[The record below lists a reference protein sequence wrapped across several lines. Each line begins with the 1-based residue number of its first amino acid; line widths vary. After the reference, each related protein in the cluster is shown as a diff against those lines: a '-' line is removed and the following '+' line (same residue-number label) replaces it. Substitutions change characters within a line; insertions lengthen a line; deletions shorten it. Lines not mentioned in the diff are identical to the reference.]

1 MYWSTIQVDNST
13 HWKWRTT
20 MKRLVLL
27 GAALGLLAT
36 PAHAQAQKKFDS
48 PVYVFNGNIFDA
60 PSAPNA
66 AAPKA
71 AAPKSSAA
79 PKMAQAKGP
88 AKKAPLVFNGNV
100 FD

>member
-1 MYWSTIQVDNST
+1 
-13 HWKWRTT
+13 

-48 PVYVFNGNIFDA
+48 PVYVFNGNIFEA
-60 PSAPNA
+60 PS
-66 AAPKA
+66 APKA